1 MSFPASAPALAG
13 IHRALAVFA
22 HPDDVD
28 FGCAGTIAGWVDEGT
43 GAAYLIVTQG
53 DAGGFVDGTL
63 APTTA
68 LRRDITAAPAGVRR
82 GGGPPPSGT
91 ARTGWTSGACAARST
106 RASRPS

>member
-1 MSFPASAPALAG
+1 ML
-13 IHRALAVFA
+13 RALAVFA

-43 GAAYLIVTQG
+43 EAAYLIVTRG
-53 DAGGFVDGTL
+53 DAGGFDEMPRAEVRG
-63 APTTA
+63 
-68 LRRDITAAPAGVRR
+68 RSGRAADVRP